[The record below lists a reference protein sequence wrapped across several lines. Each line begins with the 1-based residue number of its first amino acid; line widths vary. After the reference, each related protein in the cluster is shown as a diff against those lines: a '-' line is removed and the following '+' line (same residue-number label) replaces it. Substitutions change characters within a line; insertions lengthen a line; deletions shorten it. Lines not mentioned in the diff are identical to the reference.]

1 MNKLRVILKFT
12 ALIGILVQFL
22 QTSLYAETTNEQ
34 HLGARDYIN
43 NCAVCH
49 GVDGK
54 GNGPMAEQLTKPP
67 KDLTLLS
74 KENGGSFPE
83 TAVYQIID
91 GRRIITFID
100 GRRVNIFHGPQEM
113 PIWGDRF
120 RAIEGDEGAVD
131 ERISNIIE
139 YLESIQVE

>member
-1 MNKLRVILKFT
+1 M
-12 ALIGILVQFL
+12 IGILVQFL

-54 GNGPMAEQLTKPP
+54 GNGPMAKQLARPP

-74 KENGGSFPE
+74 KKNGGSFPE
-83 TAVYQIID
+83 TAVYNIID
-91 GRRIITFID
+91 GRRVSD
-100 GRRVNIFHGPQEM
+100 FHGQEM
-113 PIWGDRF
+113 PIWGERF
-120 RAIEGDEGAVD
+120 RTIEGDEAAVD
-131 ERISNIIE
+131 KRISNIIE